1 LRRYPSPPRARHDE
15 EGASLRVSAKDA
27 QDRRCNPTLNLEAL
41 VDADLDTLAIALYV
55 RTDDLLKT
63 APERV
68 PWRPVTGICP
78 SISDAE
84 LITLAVM
91 QALLG
96 YVSEAR
102 WLRHARKHL
111 ASLFPYLPGQS
122 GYNKRLRK
130 LAATM
135 MWLIRVLAANTSLWA
150 DDVWV
155 IDSTRWNAAA
165 RARPRSARI
174 WPDTPSRILR
184 QPFALLLGAAAAP
197 ACHPARAARGVRPH
211 RRQGR

>member
-1 LRRYPSPPRARHDE
+1 VPRIGVA
-15 EGASLRVSAKDA
+15 
-27 QDRRCNPTLNLEAL
+27 NPTLNLEAL
-41 VDADLDTLAIALYV
+41 VDAGLDTLATELYV
-55 RTDDLLKT
+55 RTGDLLKT

-122 GYNKRLRK
+122 GCNKRLRK

-135 MWLIRVLAANTSLWA
+135 MWLIRVLAAGTSLWT

-155 IDSTRWNAAA
+155 IDSTPVECGRSRQTAQ
-165 RARPRSARI
+165 RPDLAGLRPVRV
-174 WPDTPSRILR
+174 LR
-184 QPFALLLGAAAAP
+184 QPLPLLLGAAAAP
-197 ACHPARAARGVRPH
+197 AYHPARAARGVRPH
-211 RRQGR
+211 RRQSR